1 MAQPKVQYA
10 RKFCI
15 KQPANAKQLTKG
27 INNSKNLNKVVEHS
41 HYKVYLWEWPKS
53 KEIAK
58 MDVNIASCTAH
69 DTSLHNKW
77 NRVIGWNTNST
88 TATTVKLFL

>member
-1 MAQPKVQYA
+1 MKKAHDRCCIMAQPKVQYA

-41 HYKVYLWEWPKS
+41 HYKVYL
-53 KEIAK
+53 
-58 MDVNIASCTAH
+58 
-69 DTSLHNKW
+69 
-77 NRVIGWNTNST
+77 
-88 TATTVKLFL
+88 